1 MNPPFLGEGT
11 VKFRVWNFG
20 RTREI
25 PFKGKN
31 ILLQKDFGFEISDE
45 KLVDELRKFPY
56 IKIEKI
62 EDYGSMPIWELRR
75 LASQKGL
82 KGLTRVPKKV
92 LIERL
97 SEVS

>member
-1 MNPPFLGEGT
+1 M
-11 VKFRVWNFG
+11 KFRVWNFG

-31 ILLQKDFGFEISDE
+31 IFLQKDSGFETSDE